1 MINKILFGN
10 PNGHKRLPKERII
23 LKFNLNGFD

>member
-1 MINKILFGN
+1 MDRNHFQDLDVE
-10 PNGHKRLPKERII
+10 ERII